1 MKKKNKK
8 KKDRGM
14 TKKSPTAM
22 NLKPVLQSPGLCG
35 PAALR
40 IVLDYYGIAASEE
53 KLAKL
58 SHATESKG
66 TTAEGMIKAAR
77 SFNLQVLLKDDS
89 SLADLNYF
97 VKRKIP
103 VIVDWFSE
111 DDGHYSVVSRLDSK
125 RIFLVSP
132 SSRISE
138 AKELKMPV
146 EKFLRVWFDFP
157 GPFIKRKKDLVL
169 RRMIVLTP
177 FREKFPIPDARIK

>member
-1 MKKKNKK
+1 MEKKNKK
-8 KKDRGM
+8 KKDKGV
-14 TKKSPTAM
+14 TEKNPTVM
-22 NLKPVLQSPGLCG
+22 ELKPMLQSPGLCG

-58 SHATESKG
+58 SCATESKG
-66 TTAEGMIKAAR
+66 TTAEGMIKAAK
-77 SFNLQVLLKDDS
+77 SFNLQVLLKDS
-89 SLADLNYF
+89 SSVADLNYF

-103 VIVDWFSE
+103 VIVDWFDE
-111 DDGHYSVVSRLDSK
+111 DDGHYSVVSHLGDK

-132 SSRISE
+132 SSRIKE
-138 AKELKMPV
+138 AKELEMPV

-157 GPFIKRKKDLVL
+157 GSFLRRKKDLVL

-177 FREKFPIPDARIK
+177 FREKFPILGAKIK